1 MKMKYIL
8 AVLLFAVALSG
19 FGQVVVS
26 SVQQNELEFTEQDTL
41 IDDTV
46 LLEEV
51 IVDKRK
57 LSLEERKAFLILQNR
72 VFKVYPYAKVASEKL
87 ITMNANI
94 DKLTNKKDKKR
105 YFKIVEDYLEN
116 EFTDKLKKL
125 SRKQGQ
131 ILVKLIN
138 RQTGKTTF
146 DLIKDYKSGWKA
158 FWSNNTARVFDINL
172 KKKYDPLTENE
183 DYLIETI
190 LQRAFLDGRLIN
202 QKGVLE
208 YNILEL
214 DDIWRSKN

>member
-1 MKMKYIL
+1 MKYLYIF
-8 AVLLFAVALSG
+8 LLFLVTFSG
-19 FGQVVVS
+19 SGQIVS
-26 SVQQNELEFTEQDTL
+26 SVERNELEVTEQDTI
-41 IDDTV
+41 IDDKV

-51 IVDKRK
+51 IVDKRR
-57 LSLEERKAFLILQNR
+57 LSVEERKAFLILQNR
-72 VFKVYPYAKVASEKL
+72 VYKVYPYAKVASEKL
-87 ITMNANI
+87 IAMNANL
-94 DKLTNKKDKKR
+94 DRLTNKKDKKR

-131 ILVKLIN
+131 ILVKLIH

-172 KKKYDPLTENE
+172 KRKYNPMAENE

-190 LQRAFLDGRLIN
+190 LQRGFQDGRLVN
-202 QKGVLE
+202 QKGVSE
-208 YNILEL
+208 YDILDL
-214 DDIWRSKN
+214 NAIWIKK

>member
-1 MKMKYIL
+1 MKMKYLYIF
-8 AVLLFAVALSG
+8 LLFLVTFSG
-19 FGQVVVS
+19 SGQIVS
-26 SVQQNELEFTEQDTL
+26 SVERNELEVTEQDTI
-41 IDDTV
+41 IDDKV

-51 IVDKRK
+51 IVDKRR
-57 LSLEERKAFLILQNR
+57 LSVEERKAFLILQNR
-72 VFKVYPYAKVASEKL
+72 VYKVYPYAKVASEKL
-87 ITMNANI
+87 IAMNANL
-94 DKLTNKKDKKR
+94 DRLTNKKDKKR

-131 ILVKLIN
+131 ILVKLIH

-172 KKKYDPLTENE
+172 KRKYNPMAENE

-190 LQRAFLDGRLIN
+190 LQRGFQDGRLVN
-202 QKGVLE
+202 QKGVSE
-208 YNILEL
+208 YDILDL
-214 DDIWRSKN
+214 NAIWIKK

>member
-1 MKMKYIL
+1 ML
-8 AVLLFAVALSG
+8 NG
-19 FGQVVVS
+19 FGQVVS
-26 SVQQNELEFTEQDTL
+26 SIERNELEATEQDT
-41 IDDTV
+41 IINDKV

-51 IVDKRK
+51 IIDKRR
-57 LSLEERKAFLILQNR
+57 LSLEDKKAFLILQNR

-87 ITMNANI
+87 IAMNSNL

-105 YFKIVEDYLEN
+105 YFKIVENYLEN

-172 KKKYDPLTENE
+172 KKKYYPLIENE

-190 LQRAFLDGRLIN
+190 LQRAFLEGRLIN

-208 YNILEL
+208 YDILEL
-214 DDIWRSKN
+214 DDVWRSKN